1 MDELALILDAQR
13 GDVNAFNTL
22 VLAYQSRAY
31 NVAYRLMGEAHAAD
45 DATQEAFIAAFR
57 NLAQYRGGNFAAWLL
72 RIVTNA
78 CLDEL
83 RRAKRRQTVSTDDL
97 GEDADESAPALTADP
112 DESPESVVM
121 KQALSRAIQD
131 CLDGLPEVFRMV
143 AILGDL
149 EGYDYQEIASIARI
163 SLGTVKSRLSRARGR
178 LRDCLQGAGE
188 LLPARYRLSEQED
201 RTQTTG

>member
-13 GDVNAFNTL
+13 GEVNAFNTL
-22 VLAYQSRAY
+22 VLAYQGRAY
-31 NVAYRLMGEAHAAD
+31 NVAYRLMGDAHAAD

-57 NLAQYRGGNFAAWLL
+57 NLGQYRGGSFGAWLL

-83 RRAKRRQTVSTDDL
+83 RRLKRRPTVSTDDL
-97 GEDADESAPALTADP
+97 GEDADESALVLTADP
-112 DESPESVVM
+112 DEGPESVVM
-121 KQALSRAIQD
+121 QQALNRAIQD
-131 CLDGLPEVFRMV
+131 CLDDLPDPFRVV
-143 AILGDL
+143 AVLGDL
-149 EGYDYQEIASIARI
+149 EGYDYQEIARIAGI

-201 RTQTTG
+201 RAQTTG